1 MVWVYRQGSSLIIAS
16 GGTPPC
22 LSLWERCPVR
32 TLGGEGLSVS
42 QQPSQSP
49 AVTALPE
56 GEPSGGAF
64 RSWVR
69 FGWVHPFRKVSP
81 FLIRPGFAGPPSP
94 RGKDFLSVNYQVT
107 NWGTAGGYSRGRRG
121 RAPALRKV
129 RPFYP
134 KLLRCNEPGAPQ
146 RWWSTARVA
155 GSNRLRRHVASR
167 RRIGCLGLGCGR
179 RIPGL
184 GHGGLPGGG
193 DGGACPRR

>member
-1 MVWVYRQGSSLIIAS
+1 MGGGGVPPPYSRLTYPFVHRHVTNRVTPNGVGLPPGWQSRHCQRRHAALASPYGRGAQCAHWAERAFLYRNS
-16 GGTPPC
+16 P
-22 LSLWERCPVR
+22 LSRLRR
-32 TLGGEGLSVS
+32 QLSQRES
-42 QQPSQSP
+42 Q
-49 AVTALPE
+49 V
-56 GEPSGGAF
+56 GGAF

-134 KLLRCNEPGAPQ
+134 KLLRCNEPGDPQ
-146 RWWSTARVA
+146 RWWSTTRVT
-155 GSNRLRRHVASR
+155 GSH
-167 RRIGCLGLGCGR
+167 
-179 RIPGL
+179 
-184 GHGGLPGGG
+184 
-193 DGGACPRR
+193 